1 MKKFSYA
8 VLSIA
13 LTSTMTINAQTPKGV
28 DRNNLDE
35 SIAPQEDFYQYACGG
50 WMKANPIKAEYSRFG
65 TFDKLGESSREQ
77 VRSLIDNLDT
87 KNATPGSITQKIGD
101 LYAMGLDSVRLNK
114 EGAEPIMND
123 VKTINNTKRADIIDL
138 MSNMIGVNAFF
149 GTGVDADMM
158 NSNMNTMYW
167 QQGGLG
173 LGDRDYYLEN
183 SENIVAVRDAYKKYL
198 KTISALIGYSETEQN
213 RFVENV
219 MSIETALAKAAMT
232 REELR
237 NPMASYNPMTLDQ
250 ITTQF
255 PNVDLRRYFKNQGLN
270 NVDIVVVGQP
280 KSFAAVDSI
289 MKNASEQELRDYI
302 TAGYV
307 STAAS
312 YLSDDFIN
320 AEFELSKAVSGV
332 QQLQPRWK
340 RALSVPNGM
349 LGEAVGQLYV
359 EKYFPQSSKDKMLEL
374 VNNLKIALG
383 QHIDNLTWMSDATKA
398 KAQEKLATF
407 TVKIGFP
414 DKWRDYSGIT
424 IDPKK
429 SYWENI
435 KAAIK
440 FNVDFN
446 LADYGK
452 PVDRD
457 RWYMPPQTVNAYYSP
472 LTNEI
477 CFPAGILQ
485 APFFNPDADDAENY
499 GAIGV
504 VIGHEMTHGFD
515 DQGRQFDKDGNLKD
529 WWTAEDAEAFNKL
542 ADQLVAQFDEII
554 VLGDTHANGRFTLG
568 ENIADQ
574 GGLRVAFTAYQNSLK
589 GKERKDINGF
599 TPEQRF
605 YLSYANVWAA
615 NIRDEEIL
623 SRTKTDPHS
632 LGRWRVNA
640 TLRNL
645 QPFFD
650 AFNVKEGDKMF
661 RSVNDRV
668 VIW

>member
-13 LTSTMTINAQTPKGV
+13 LASTMTINAETPKGV

-35 SIAPQEDFYQYACGG
+35 SIRPQDDFYQYACGG
-50 WMKANPIKAEYSRFG
+50 WIKANPLKAEYSRFG

-101 LYAMGLDSVRLNK
+101 LYAMGLDSIRLNN
-114 EGAEPIMND
+114 EGAAPIMED
-123 VKTINNTKRADIIDL
+123 IKTINNTKRADIIVL
-138 MSNMIGVNAFF
+138 MASMVGVNAFF

-158 NSNMNTMYW
+158 NSNVNTMYW

-183 SENIVAVRDAYKKYL
+183 TENIISVRESYKRYL
-198 KTISALIGYSETEQN
+198 KTISALIGYNENEQL
-213 RFVENV
+213 RFVNNV
-219 MSIETALAKAAMT
+219 MNIETALAKAAMT

-237 NPMASYNPMTLDQ
+237 NPMASYNPMTLEQ
-250 ITTQF
+250 IATQY
-255 PNVDLRRYFKNQGLN
+255 PNVDLRRYFKAQGLD
-270 NVDIVVVGQP
+270 NVTTVIVGQP

-289 MKNASEQELRDYI
+289 MKNATEQELRDYI

-307 STAAS
+307 SSAAN

-320 AEFELSKAVSGV
+320 ADFELTKAVSGV

-398 KAQEKLATF
+398 KAHEKLATF

-424 IDPKK
+424 IDPSK
-429 SYWENI
+429 SYWENV

-485 APFFNPDADDAENY
+485 APFFNPNADDAENY

-529 WWTAEDAEAFNKL
+529 WWTPEDAEAFNKL

-589 GKERKDINGF
+589 GKERKDIDGF

-645 QPFFD
+645 RPFFD
-650 AFNVKEGDKMF
+650 AFNIKDGDKMY
-661 RSVNDRV
+661 RPLNNRV

>member
-87 KNATPGSITQKIGD
+87 KNAAPGSITQKIGD
-101 LYAMGLDSVRLNK
+101 LYAMGLDSMRLNK
-114 EGAEPIMND
+114 EGAAPIMND

-589 GKERKDINGF
+589 GKERKDIDGF

>member
-1 MKKFSYA
+1 
-8 VLSIA
+8 
-13 LTSTMTINAQTPKGV
+13 MTINAQTPKGV

-87 KNATPGSITQKIGD
+87 KNAAPGSITQKIGD

-114 EGAEPIMND
+114 EGAAPIMND

-213 RFVENV
+213 HFVENV

-359 EKYFPQSSKDKMLEL
+359 EKHFPQSSKDKMLEL

-589 GKERKDINGF
+589 GKERKDIDGF